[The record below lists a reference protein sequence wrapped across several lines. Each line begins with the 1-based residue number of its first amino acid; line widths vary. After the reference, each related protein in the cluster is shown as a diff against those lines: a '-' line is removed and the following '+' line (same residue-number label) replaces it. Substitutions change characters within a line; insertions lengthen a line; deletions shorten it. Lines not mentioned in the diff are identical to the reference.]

1 VIAIKFRAKV
11 YIVMNQQFLIYG
23 KIIIDSIQLRSGDV
37 RRNTLGGGGPQAAF
51 GMRLWHNSVA
61 LLTRSG
67 TDLDPEHEQTLRQ
80 LGLDLAGWAR
90 YGDLPTP
97 RGLIEYDEHE
107 RMLDHGIVTRR
118 DDWFRLLDR
127 PLVLT
132 EQQRQ
137 AAGIHLITEFAGEPM
152 VATALE
158 LQRHGALLSL
168 EPIFDE
174 HSCPDRGALLNLA
187 RRADLVTPDWP
198 AASALAGTTDPAGVL
213 RFWAALG
220 PRAVAIRSGARG
232 SYVWDAEHRLAW
244 RIPAL
249 PVLALDPTGAGNAY
263 GGGWCVGWHHTHDAR
278 RAGCRATV
286 AAAIMVSHEG
296 MPDLNDTTRQ
306 HAVELLDLALARTTR
321 L

>member
-1 VIAIKFRAKV
+1 
-11 YIVMNQQFLIYG
+11 MNQQFLIYG
-23 KIIIDSIQLRSGDV
+23 KIIIDSIRPRSGDV

-67 TDLDPEHEQTLRQ
+67 TDLDPELEQTLRG

-90 YGDLPTP
+90 YADLPTP
-97 RGLIEYDEHE
+97 RGRIDYDEQE
-107 RMLDHGIVTRR
+107 RMINPGLTTSR

-127 PLVLT
+127 PLALS
-132 EQQRQ
+132 EQHRQ
-137 AAGIHLITEFAGEPM
+137 AAGIHLITEFGREPM
-152 VATALE
+152 VGTALE

-168 EPIFDE
+168 EPIFDA
-174 HSCPDRGALLNLA
+174 HSCPDRGELLNLA

-198 AASALAGTTDPAGVL
+198 AASALAGTADPAGVL

-244 RIPAL
+244 HIPAL
-249 PVLALDPTGAGNAY
+249 PVQAIDPTGAGNAY
-263 GGGWCVGWHHTHDAR
+263 GGGWCVGWHYTNDAR
-278 RAGCRATV
+278 RAGCYGTV

-306 HAVELLDLALARTTR
+306 RAGELLDLALAQATQ